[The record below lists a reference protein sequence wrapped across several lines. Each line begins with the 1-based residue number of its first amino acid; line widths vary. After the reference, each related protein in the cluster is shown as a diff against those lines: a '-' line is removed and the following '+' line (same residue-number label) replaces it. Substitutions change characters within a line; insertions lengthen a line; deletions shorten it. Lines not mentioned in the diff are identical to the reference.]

1 MSPSPSALVSIV
13 DDDPF
18 MRAATGSLVRSFG
31 WEAREFDSASA
42 FLDSDALPGTRCLV
56 CDVHMP
62 GMTGLEL
69 VAQLMRESRLMPTVF
84 VSAFVSEAVR
94 ERALDDGALCL
105 IEKPV
110 DARELEAWIGHALA
124 A

>member
-1 MSPSPSALVSIV
+1 MSPTPSALVSIV

-18 MRAATGSLVRSFG
+18 MRSATSSLVRSLG
-31 WEAREFDSASA
+31 WEAREFDSATA
-42 FLDSDALPGTRCLV
+42 FLDSDAVPGTRCLV

-69 VAQLMRESRLMPTVF
+69 VAQLSRESRLMPTVL

-94 ERALDDGALCL
+94 ARAPDGALCL

-110 DARELEAWIGHALA
+110 DARELEAWIGHAMA